1 MQSFIT
7 LSPYSHWGILYI
19 IFTIPM
25 REYIHIQNFT
35 VKRKDKR
42 IMNNTALQTS
52 TFDFYGDELIALRDN
67 ATGEIYTAITHVL
80 RGIGFTDKQISHQQ
94 NKMLNDEI
102 LKTHTLKFSGVDL
115 NMPSVNEIWCISQ
128 RKLPLALA
136 KINITPAMKRNQPEL
151 SKRLI
156 KYQDKCADVLA
167 SVFIDNQ
174 TTSTLDTKLL
184 AETIST
190 VITTALQ
197 PINERLY
204 QLEYSQKNRYLLEN
218 KYPSAWYRK
227 IAPKYKMLMEYF
239 GCTRSELYSSIYKE
253 LEDTYNVDIN
263 QIHEDYCYEN
273 HLLKNE
279 CYAMDAIEHN
289 KQLKDAITFLID
301 NSLVKYGLQTKE
313 QLKNSKRKTLFDT
326 EPNNN

>member
-1 MQSFIT
+1 
-7 LSPYSHWGILYI
+7 
-19 IFTIPM
+19 
-25 REYIHIQNFT
+25 
-35 VKRKDKR
+35 
-42 IMNNTALQTS
+42 MNNTALQTS
-52 TFDFYGDELIALRDN
+52 TFDFYGDELIALKDN
-67 ATGEIYTAITHVL
+67 STGEIYTAITHVL
-80 RGIGFTDKQISHQQ
+80 RGIGFTDRQIEHQQ
-94 NKMLNDEI
+94 NKMLADEI

-136 KINITPAMKRNQPEL
+136 KINITPTMKRNQPEL

-204 QLEYSQKNRYLLEN
+204 QLEYSQKNRYILEN
-218 KYPSAWYRK
+218 PYPSAWYRK
-227 IAPKYKMLMEYF
+227 IAPKYKMLTEYF
-239 GCTRSELYSSIYKE
+239 GCTRGDLYCSIYKE
-253 LEDTYNVDIN
+253 LEDTYDIDIN

-273 HLLKNE
+273 HLLKTE
-279 CYAMDAIEHN
+279 CYPMDAIEHD
-289 KQLKDAITFLID
+289 KQLRDAVTLLID
-301 NSLVKYGLQTKE
+301 SNLIKYGLQTE
-313 QLKNSKRKTLFDT
+313 DQIKNFKRKTLFDT

>member
-1 MQSFIT
+1 
-7 LSPYSHWGILYI
+7 
-19 IFTIPM
+19 
-25 REYIHIQNFT
+25 
-35 VKRKDKR
+35 
-42 IMNNTALQTS
+42 MNNTALQTS
-52 TFDFYGDELIALRDN
+52 TFDFYGDELIALKDN
-67 ATGEIYTAITHVL
+67 STGEIYTAITHVL
-80 RGIGFTDKQISHQQ
+80 RGIGFTDRQIEHQQ
-94 NKMLNDEI
+94 NKMLADEI

-136 KINITPAMKRNQPEL
+136 KINITPTMKRNQPEL

-253 LEDTYNVDIN
+253 LEDTYDVDIN

-289 KQLKDAITFLID
+289 KQLKDAITFLRCWGQKPCY
-301 NSLVKYGLQTKE
+301 ST
-313 QLKNSKRKTLFDT
+313 LKILHKFFNFPQMWYTVYINQRWWKCMTI
-326 EPNNN
+326 

>member
-1 MQSFIT
+1 M
-7 LSPYSHWGILYI
+7 
-19 IFTIPM
+19 
-25 REYIHIQNFT
+25 
-35 VKRKDKR
+35 K
-42 IMNNTALQTS
+42 NTALQTS

-156 KYQDKCADVLA
+156 KYQDKCADILT

-253 LEDTYNVDIN
+253 LEDTYDIDIN

-289 KQLKDAITFLID
+289 KQLRDAITLLID
-301 NSLVKYGLQTKE
+301 NSLVKYGLQTEE
-313 QLKNSKRKTLFDT
+313 QLKNFKRKTLFDT
-326 EPNNN
+326 EPKNN

>member
-1 MQSFIT
+1 
-7 LSPYSHWGILYI
+7 
-19 IFTIPM
+19 
-25 REYIHIQNFT
+25 
-35 VKRKDKR
+35 
-42 IMNNTALQTS
+42 MNNTALQTS
-52 TFDFYGDELIALRDN
+52 TFDFYGDELIALKDN
-67 ATGEIYTAITHVL
+67 STGEIYTAITHVL
-80 RGIGFTDKQISHQQ
+80 RGIGFTDRQIEHQQ
-94 NKMLNDEI
+94 NKMLADEI

-136 KINITPAMKRNQPEL
+136 KINITPTMKRNQPEL

-239 GCTRSELYSSIYKE
+239 GCTRSELYSYIYKE
-253 LEDTYNVDIN
+253 LEDTYDVDIN

-289 KQLKDAITFLID
+289 KQLKDAITFLIN

-313 QLKNSKRKTLFDT
+313 QLKNFKRKTLFDT